1 MVAVQ
6 WDDGP
11 RIACGCRWFTLAEA
25 RAHWGPGCDDR
36 RKHGDLML
44 AGLDAI
50 LSICRAHGW
59 QGCE

>member
-1 MVAVQ
+1 MLAVA
-6 WDDGP
+6 WADGP
-11 RIACGCRWFTLAEA
+11 RIACGCRWFTLSEA

-36 RKHGDLML
+36 REHGDLML

-59 QGCE
+59 EGCE